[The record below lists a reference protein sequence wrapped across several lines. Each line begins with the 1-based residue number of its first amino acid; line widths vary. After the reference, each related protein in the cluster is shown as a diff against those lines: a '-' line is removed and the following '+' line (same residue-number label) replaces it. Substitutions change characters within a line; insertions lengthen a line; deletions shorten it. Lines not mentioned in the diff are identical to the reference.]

1 MMTAWQHRERGP
13 ITEEKLLRAV
23 NILADIVE
31 QHGPAHRSLY
41 QDIKRELEEFRRRR
55 EESNAAAEFALA
67 TPIGRVA

>member
-1 MMTAWQHRERGP
+1 MTTWQHRERGP

-41 QDIKRELEEFRRRR
+41 QDVKRELEEFRRRQQ
-55 EESNAAAEFALA
+55 ESNAAAEPASAALV
-67 TPIGRVA
+67 GRVA